1 MTESKKSYTLFTI
14 IKTFDREKYP
24 FGTFQRAAGGGI
36 AVMGSLENGPV
47 RANRNHMAKASGSRG
62 DVAARYSRACMSV
75 HGREHSLE

>member
-1 MTESKKSYTLFTI
+1 MTERKKSYTLFTI

-24 FGTFQRAAGGGI
+24 FETFQRAAGGGI

-47 RANRNHMAKASGSRG
+47 RANRNHLQSGSRG